1 MRKNKEQ
8 FAKAI
13 SSSKEYPD
21 ALYQST
27 ERLGKRLKKE
37 RRRKRILFTT
47 LPSFTAAMLFV
58 ILVNNNIAFARSLK
72 DIPILNKL
80 TEYVMYNASLKS
92 AVENDHIQYV
102 NLKDTDE
109 DLTLSLPYVI
119 SDERNLILFFDVPSD
134 FLKNDHEDVMISR
147 EKIID
152 RDTGKVIDKGYISYS
167 SSLGYLGE
175 SEETSHLSQ
184 LNIDFVEVVMP
195 RNLTLEVTL
204 TKSSHEGSISKKLA
218 EYRFSYDLTL
228 EPPQGPKVYELNQ
241 SVWIEDQ
248 EILLEK
254 LIQYPTMSL
263 FTYSIKNSNTMDITM
278 SMDFYNDGVLTP
290 LNTTGYLT
298 QHEDSPD
305 GKTIITM
312 RIQDNYFKVPKERL
326 LKIHSYTMV
335 PKDRKPLKV
344 NLEEKTLEDNPY
356 GILLKDITTEDNVT
370 TITFHTSENYHSL
383 PFRSTRDGNKKIQQ
397 ALYTSYTEDLNIK
410 TYSYSF
416 RDVIGDAL
424 YFDVAD
430 GPLKTL
436 REPILVPI
444 PMDEN
449 R

>member
-27 ERLGKRLKKE
+27 ERLEKRLKKE
-37 RRRKRILFTT
+37 RRQKRILFTT
-47 LPSFTAAMLFV
+47 MPSFTAAMLFV

-72 DIPILNKL
+72 DVPILNKL
-80 TEYVMYNASLKS
+80 TEYVMYNTSLKS

-147 EKIID
+147 EKITD
-152 RDTGKVIDKGYISYS
+152 RDTGKVIDKGYLSYS
-167 SSLGYLGE
+167 SSLGYLEE
-175 SEETSHLSQ
+175 SKETSHLSQ
-184 LNIDFVEVVMP
+184 LNIDFAEVAMP
-195 RNLTLEVTL
+195 RNLTVEVTL
-204 TKSSHEGSISKKLA
+204 TKSSHEDSIRKTLA
-218 EYRFSYDLTL
+218 EYHFSYDLSL
-228 EPPQGPKVYELNQ
+228 EPPKDPKIYELNQ
-241 SVWIEDQ
+241 TVWIEDQ

-254 LIQYPTMSL
+254 LTQYPTMSL

-298 QHEDSPD
+298 QYEDSPD
-305 GKTIITM
+305 GKTTITM
-312 RIQDNYFKVPKERL
+312 RIQDNYFKVPEERL

-370 TITFHTSENYHSL
+370 TITFHTTENYHSL
-383 PFRSTRDGNKKIQQ
+383 PFKSTRDGKESIKQ
-397 ALYTSYTEDLNIK
+397 ALYTSYTEDLNNK

-416 RDVIGDAL
+416 QDVIGDVL

-444 PMDEN
+444 PMEEN

>member
-8 FAKAI
+8 LEKAI

-27 ERLGKRLKKE
+27 ERLEKRLKKE
-37 RRRKRILFTT
+37 RRQKRILFTT

-134 FLKNDHEDVMISR
+134 FLQNDNEHVMISK

-152 RDTGKVIDKGYISYS
+152 RDTGNVIDKGYLSYS

-175 SEETSHLSQ
+175 SKETSHLSQ
-184 LNIDFVEVVMP
+184 LNMDFVEVSMP

-204 TKSSHEGSISKKLA
+204 TKSSHEGSSSRTLG
-218 EYRFSYDLTL
+218 EYSFSYDLSL
-228 EPPQGPKVYELNQ
+228 EPFKDPKIYELNQ
-241 SVWIEDQ
+241 SVWIEGQ
-248 EILLEK
+248 EILLEN
-254 LIQYPTMSL
+254 LTQYPTMSL
-263 FTYSIKNSNTMDITM
+263 FTYSIKNSNTMDLTM
-278 SMDFYNDGVLTP
+278 SMDFFNDGVLTP

-298 QHEDSPD
+298 QRDENPD
-305 GKTIITM
+305 GKTTITM
-312 RIQDNYFKVPKERL
+312 RIQDNYFKVPEERL

-344 NLEEKTLEDNPY
+344 NLKDKTLEDNPY
-356 GILLKDITTEDNVT
+356 GILLKDIIIEDRVT
-370 TITFHTSENYHSL
+370 TISFHTTESYHSL
-383 PFRSTRDGNKKIQQ
+383 PFKSARDGNENIKQ
-397 ALYTSYTEDLNIK
+397 ALYTSYTEDLNNT
-410 TYSYSF
+410 TYSYAF
-416 RDVIGDAL
+416 RDVIGDFL

-430 GPLKTL
+430 GPLKIM

-444 PMDEN
+444 PME
-449 R
+449 

>member
-27 ERLGKRLKKE
+27 ERLEKRLKKE
-37 RRRKRILFTT
+37 RRQKRILFTT

-80 TEYVMYNASLKS
+80 TEYVMYNTSLKS

-134 FLKNDHEDVMISR
+134 FLKNDHEDVMISK
-147 EKIID
+147 EKITD
-152 RDTGKVIDKGYISYS
+152 RDTGKVIDKGYLSYS
-167 SSLGYLGE
+167 NSLGYLEE

-195 RNLTLEVTL
+195 RNLTVEVTL

-218 EYRFSYDLTL
+218 EYRFSYDLSL
-228 EPPQGPKVYELNQ
+228 EPPKDPKIYELNQ
-241 SVWIEDQ
+241 TVWIEDQ

-254 LIQYPTMSL
+254 LTQYPTMSL

-298 QHEDSPD
+298 QYEDSPD
-305 GKTIITM
+305 GKTTITM

-383 PFRSTRDGNKKIQQ
+383 PFKSTRDGKEIIQQ
-397 ALYTSYTEDLNIK
+397 SLYTSYTEELNNK
-410 TYSYSF
+410 TYSYAF
-416 RDVIGDAL
+416 RDVIGDSL

-444 PMDEN
+444 PMEEN